1 MSCRWGRCN
10 RCMERRKLQEKTVC
24 VCLWVNVC
32 AYVCITLVLR
42 LTCWSII
49 ISDLKDDLWSRRGVT
64 LLDPRLRRSTL
75 CGCVWQMFKSRYF
88 QPWKDN
94 ETTFLFCFFK
104 LLYSA
109 ACLAPGISP
118 SWVQRSIFNKHIMK
132 KQACNA
138 AAEWSHHPTYGSAV
152 FHLFVHRR
160 FVCCS
165 SLTATFLP
173 EAFIKDW
180 HGRNGLSGTG
190 SLEPLGSMD
199 ALRARFHSERDAAT
213 VEGAEAD
220 YHSTNKNKA
229 WCETRAKTKGCI
241 RVFPQDEALPTA
253 TVCHRAHTDA
263 HTCVHAGW

>member
-1 MSCRWGRCN
+1 MFVGECMCICLHHVSLEVNLLINHHLRSERWLVIT
-10 RCMERRKLQEKTVC
+10 ERRHIVRSSPAK
-24 VCLWVNVC
+24 VNAV
-32 AYVCITLVLR
+32 
-42 LTCWSII
+42 W
-49 ISDLKDDLWSRRGVT
+49 
-64 LLDPRLRRSTL
+64 L
-75 CGCVWQMFKSRYF
+75 CMTNVQKQIFSAVERQWNHVFVF
-88 QPWKDN
+88 
-94 ETTFLFCFFK
+94 FFK

-253 TVCHRAHTDA
+253 TVCHTEHTQTLTHVCTLAGNGIVAQIGSFIPLEGREEYRAR
-263 HTCVHAGW
+263 